1 MNLSFDLISN
11 LNLTQNDKFNWDG
24 KPTSLFCLIP
34 GNISSDLKV
43 VHKTLTHLSTL
54 YQGIFYID
62 GSLEHQTIV
71 EKKEKIKQLTK
82 ICKSINNTVYLHN
95 NVIIMNGVAIAGIN
109 GWYDNNKASSIF
121 DNIRKEAYRNEDLAY
136 LQQTIKKMQIH
147 VEVKD
152 IIILS
157 NSVPDK
163 QLFYGA
169 HEDLDDM
176 SPNICLSADTE
187 KKTRCW
193 VFNSDKTIDATL
205 GGINYV
211 SNPFTS
217 QPYWP
222 KRIEIEI

>member
-1 MNLSFDLISN
+1 MNLSFDIISN
-11 LNLTQNDKFNWDG
+11 LNLTRNDKFTWEG

-34 GNISSDLKV
+34 GNISNDLKV
-43 VHKTLTHLSTL
+43 VHKTLTHLSTF

-62 GSLEHQTIV
+62 GSLEHDFMA
-71 EKKEKIKQLTK
+71 EKREKIKQLNK
-82 ICKSINNTVYLHN
+82 LCKSINNTVYLHN
-95 NVIIMNGVAIAGIN
+95 DVIIMNGVALVGIN
-109 GWYDNNKASSIF
+109 GWYDTRKVGSTF
-121 DNIRKEAYRNEDLAY
+121 DNIRKEAYRNEDLTY

-152 IIILS
+152 IVVLS
-157 NSVPDK
+157 NSIPDRE
-163 QLFYGA
+163 LFYGK

-211 SNPFTS
+211 SNPFIS
-217 QPYWP
+217 EPYWP
-222 KRIEIEI
+222 KRIEIKL